1 MFASFH
7 NRRIVLVAVQDE
19 AVYRAKRYLS
29 VLRRIGISTRYL
41 RFGYRGSFACVGYV
55 GRRPSWFRQ
64 ISHRRRRGPSVIR
77 IRIPRY
83 GGRYTSLFYR
93 LSNGPTIIFFSN
105 KLLVIIIVQLCRSTA
120 TPKKTKKK

>member
-1 MFASFH
+1 M
-7 NRRIVLVAVQDE
+7 LVAVQDE

-29 VLRRIGISTRYL
+29 VLRRFGVKRRYL

-64 ISHRRRRGPSVIR
+64 ISRRRRRGPSVIR

-83 GGRYTSLFYR
+83 GGRYTPY
-93 LSNGPTIIFFSN
+93 II
-105 KLLVIIIVQLCRSTA
+105 
-120 TPKKTKKK
+120 